1 MGGGASM
8 KILYLPVFRA
18 AIGYQVSL
26 GRRWSLLDHMLLV
39 ELKANR
45 RSLADLASLANLPPR
60 LVIES
65 LINLLRSGW
74 IEVRSSGDQTLF
86 AATPVGV
93 KRADE
98 DELRP
103 ELRRETRYASL
114 CMDRV
119 TGTWLRT
126 DDLELVYEPELPE
139 DAEVL
144 DPIHFTLNY
153 DDPGVRDLIYLNSSE
168 GFDGFVPANRAPS
181 RTFARIVLT
190 YDEIRRGLPSYAP
203 LKLRAEI
210 ETAASLISELALEDA
225 DLGSFSELPDVARDN
240 VGVDNL
246 IVGGPEHI
254 AALES
259 ALAASKTH
267 IVIHSCFLH
276 PEVVRRLLPDIERAA
291 KRKVRVDLLW
301 GLHSDPEATEKPRP
315 IQETN
320 QVLDTLPPN
329 IRVRVQLSPNSSG
342 SHAKVIVFDDR
353 TTGRWTTIV
362 GSCNFL
368 SSWFTAIDVSF
379 KTVSPRLTS
388 EILSHLISAQ
398 LPASGSWPAVV
409 RRLNHSW
416 NAVKLVSR
424 RHAESGTH
432 ALKLMSDGDHYACV
446 TMARDRARK
455 SIVVGCDLFGLAAET
470 SVLVPMERAAQLG
483 RKPLINYQRPSKGLV
498 ESGRTPKAEEVERRG
513 IAIRQVPELHGKFL
527 AWDSD
532 AVAIT
537 SFNWLST
544 VVDGSRAKG
553 AELGVLVNGAGVA
566 ELLLAKLR
574 NLGFETEALPGD

>member
-1 MGGGASM
+1 M
-8 KILYLPVFRA
+8 KILYLPLFRA
-18 AIGYQVSL
+18 AVGYQVSL
-26 GRRWSLLDHMLLV
+26 GKRWSLLDHMLLV
-39 ELKANR
+39 ELKSNR

-74 IEVRSSGDQTLF
+74 IEVRASGDQTLF
-86 AATPVGV
+86 TATPVGV

-139 DAEVL
+139 DAAVL
-144 DPIHFTLNY
+144 DPIHFSLNY

-168 GFDGFVPANRAPS
+168 GFDGFVPANRARS

-210 ETAASLISELALEDA
+210 EMAASMVSELDFEDA
-225 DLGSFSELPDVARDN
+225 DLDSSLELPDVARDDVTADN
-240 VGVDNL
+240 V
-246 IVGGPEHI
+246 IVGGPEHL
-254 AALES
+254 AALQN

-267 IVIHSCFLH
+267 VIIHSCFLH

-291 KRKVRVDLLW
+291 KRKVRIDLLW
-301 GLHSDPEATEKPRP
+301 GLHLDPEATEKPRP

-320 QVLDTLPPN
+320 QVLDTLPPSV
-329 IRVRVQLSPNSSG
+329 RVRVQLSPNSSG
-342 SHAKVIVFDDR
+342 SHAKVVVFDDR
-353 TTGRWTTIV
+353 TTGRWNTIV

-368 SSWFTAIDVSF
+368 SSWFTAIDISF
-379 KTVSPRLTS
+379 RTVSPRLTA

-398 LPASGSWPAVV
+398 LPTSGSWPAVV

-424 RHAESGTH
+424 RQKELGTH
-432 ALKLMSDGDHYACV
+432 ALNLMSDGDHYACV
-446 TMARDRARK
+446 TMARDRARE
-455 SIVVGCDLFGLAAET
+455 SIVLGCDLFGLAAET

-483 RKPLINYQRPSKGLV
+483 RKPLINYQRPSKGLI
-498 ESGRTPKAEEVERRG
+498 ESGRAPKVEDVEKRG
-513 IAIRQVPELHGKFL
+513 IALRQIPELHGKFL

-532 AVAIT
+532 TVAIT

-553 AELGVLVNGAGVA
+553 AELGVLVSGAGVA
-566 ELLLAKLR
+566 EILLEKLR
-574 NLGFETEALPGD
+574 NLGVETGFEASK

>member
-1 MGGGASM
+1 M

-190 YDEIRRGLPSYAP
+190 YDEVRRGLPSYAP

-210 ETAASLISELALEDA
+210 EMAASLISELALEDA
-225 DLGSFSELPDVARDN
+225 DLDSFSELPDVARDN
-240 VGVDNL
+240 VGADNL
-246 IVGGPEHI
+246 IVGGPEHL

-320 QVLDTLPPN
+320 QVLDSLPPN

-342 SHAKVIVFDDR
+342 SHAKAIVFDDR

-432 ALKLMSDGDHYACV
+432 ALNLMSDGDHYACV
-446 TMARDRARK
+446 TMARDRARN

-483 RKPLINYQRPSKGLV
+483 RKPLISYQRPSKGLV
-498 ESGRTPKAEEVERRG
+498 ESGRAPRAEEVERRG

-566 ELLLAKLR
+566 ELLLTKLR
-574 NLGFETEALPGD
+574 KLGVETEVSLGD